1 MRGTGS
7 KKKWAA
13 AVALTLAASACL
25 AVAPA
30 TVASGDGASASV
42 ANCQGKAFS
51 PVKRNRKFIAKGN
64 LACTGDVAT
73 ARLRVC
79 LEQQV
84 GFKFRTV
91 ECARKVRHSPGGL
104 FVRVEHICRQSVN
117 RDFRT
122 RAFLFLKDLN
132 GQRARGKAISPT
144 PAFPFR
150 C

>member
-1 MRGTGS
+1 VRGTGTQ
-7 KKKWAA
+7 KTWGAA
-13 AVALTLAASACL
+13 IALALAGTACL
-25 AVAPA
+25 AVGMP
-30 TVASGDGASASV
+30 TVAAGDGASASV

-51 PVKRNRKFIAKGN
+51 PVHRNRKFISKGN
-64 LACTGDVAT
+64 IACTGDVAT

-84 GFKFRTV
+84 GFRFRTV
-91 ECARKVRHSPGGL
+91 ECAKKVRHSPGGL
-104 FVRVEHICRQSVN
+104 FARVEHICRRSVE

-144 PAFPFR
+144 PVFPFR